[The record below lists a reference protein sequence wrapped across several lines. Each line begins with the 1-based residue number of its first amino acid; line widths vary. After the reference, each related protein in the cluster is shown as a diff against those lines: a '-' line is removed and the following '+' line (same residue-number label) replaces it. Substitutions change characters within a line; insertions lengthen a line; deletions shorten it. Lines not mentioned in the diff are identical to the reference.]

1 MEIRHPSGITFHA
14 HGEAAEAPI
23 QPARCACGATHLHAH
38 VRPSP
43 VEAPEPPIQLSPE
56 APHRLRRAE
65 DFAEVRI
72 RIDVWTRWLAAF
84 AQETPHAALMHALD
98 DYRRE
103 LTLLAVKRCGAK
115 L

>member
-1 MEIRHPSGITFHA
+1 MTSE
-14 HGEAAEAPI
+14 
-23 QPARCACGATHLHAH
+23 LHAH
-38 VRPSP
+38 VVPEP
-43 VEAPEPPIQLSPE
+43 VEAPEHRPAEPPIQLSPG

-65 DFAEVRI
+65 DHAEFRI
-72 RIDVWTRWLAAF
+72 RTDVWNRWVTAF
-84 AQETPHAALMHALD
+84 AQESPHAALMHALD